1 MNKLV
6 VSSVVSL
13 VAAAT
18 MAIPATAAFADGAT
32 TSTPT
37 PTAPTGA
44 DSVRFEAAKVRCLAA
59 IDARQVQIGILK
71 TEARAPKLTD
81 SHRATVVSFLD
92 AAASGLATVKTDV
105 QAATTIEELR
115 AACST
120 VVPDYRIYVLRTPQ
134 VHLAIGFDLNDV
146 SVNAL
151 TKAADALQ
159 KAIDAERAAGKD
171 VTDAQAKLDQMRA
184 ELSAAT
190 AATAGQADSELALT
204 PADYNANH
212 DVLAPFRAALTT
224 ARGHVRTAAS
234 LARQIVGEL

>member
-6 VSSVVSL
+6 ATSLLSL
-13 VAAAT
+13 VAAGT
-18 MAIPATAAFADGAT
+18 MAIPATVAYADGPT
-32 TSTPT
+32 PSTSTPT
-37 PTAPTGA
+37 APSGA
-44 DSVRFEAAKVRCLAA
+44 DSVKFEAAKVRCLAA
-59 IDARQVQIGILK
+59 IDARQVQIGVLK

-81 SHRATVVSFLD
+81 SHRTTIVSFLD

-105 QAATTIEELR
+105 QAATTIEQLR

-146 SVNAL
+146 AVTDL

-159 KAIDAERAAGKD
+159 KAIDAEKAAGKD
-171 VTDAQAKLDQMRA
+171 VTDAQAKLDQMRS

-190 AATAGQADSELALT
+190 AATAGQADAELVLT

-212 DVLAPFRAALTT
+212 SVLAPYRASLTT
-224 ARGHVRTAAS
+224 ARGHVKTAAQ
-234 LARQIVGEL
+234 LARQIVNEL